1 MNETTNSQNKHFYD
15 FEAWSKISL
24 FTALEKVITGLAL
37 AWYREIHALGKY
49 SRLMIYYSVLLPM
62 VYSML

>member
-37 AWYREIHALGKY
+37 AGVVKFTH
-49 SRLMIYYSVLLPM
+49 
-62 VYSML
+62 